1 MAEFKFKYHPD
12 PLGTDAFKNDKTV
25 LCSCCGL
32 ATDVYYDKWFY
43 SSNLDYE
50 YDVNF
55 CPKCIASGKA
65 VERFGGEF
73 QLSDNVDDV
82 SDPEKLDEL
91 LHRTP
96 GSPDYQ
102 GYWVAHCGDYCAYVG
117 AIDGEELEESEFFE
131 EIRETYREDIIA
143 LDFED
148 FVQDAEHCTIHL
160 YKCLHC
166 GKHIAMMEQF

>member
-12 PLGTDAFKNDKTV
+12 PLKTEAFKTDKAVT
-25 LCSCCGL
+25 CGCCGL
-32 ATDVYYDKWFY
+32 ATGVYYDKWFY
-43 SSNLDYE
+43 SSNLGSE

-55 CPKCIASGKA
+55 CPECISSGKA
-65 VERFGGEF
+65 CERFGGEF
-73 QLSDNVDDV
+73 QCSDNVDDV

-96 GSPDYQ
+96 GSSDYQ
-102 GYWVAHCGDYCAYVG
+102 GYWVAHCGDYCMYDG
-117 AIDGEELEESEFFE
+117 SIDGSKLEDCEFFD
-131 EIRETYREDIIA
+131 EIRETYREDITA
-143 LDFED
+143 LDFDD
-148 FVQDAEHCTIHL
+148 FVHDAKYNVIHL